1 MKITKSK
8 LKEIIREE
16 LLTEKKEDKINYKVI
31 PEAIVDYI
39 VDGLDSK
46 KVTKH
51 FTKWDFPKD
60 TIRFNDRAIVTS
72 GSKTTMVVSTP
83 DGDKMIEI
91 TAKLR
96 RR

>member
-1 MKITKSK
+1 MKITKSR
-8 LKEIIREE
+8 LKEIVREE
-16 LLTEKKEDKINYKVI
+16 LLTERKDQVNYKAM

-39 VDGLDSK
+39 VDNLDSK
-46 KVTKH
+46 KVEKH
-51 FTKWDFPKD
+51 FAKWDFPKD